1 MCIRDRDPVAF
12 GVASIAANRGK
23 FFRSFS
29 IRKESKDHGVQGRL
43 AGALDKNDRVVICED
58 TVTRGTSPLEAAR
71 VVREL
76 GGNPVMILAVV
87 DRGGSCALEAKKE
100 GISFHAL
107 VSAPELGFDYENQ

>member
-1 MCIRDRDPVAF
+1 M
-12 GVASIAANRGK
+12 
-23 FFRSFS
+23 
-29 IRKESKDHGVQGRL
+29 
-43 AGALDKNDRVVICED
+43 DKNDRVVICED